1 MKLLATLLTLFFL
14 ASNAWASAQHGIEI
28 HDPWVREAPPTAR
41 VLAAYLQLHNHDDKT
56 RTLVSVESPAFKRV
70 ELHRSEEKE
79 GMATMT
85 RVAKIMIAAHG
96 KVIFE
101 PGSLHIMLIDPVTP
115 LKAGDKVSLTLRFN
129 DGSSLDINADVRRS
143 GGVKD
148 KAHHHDPDHSMDMQK
163 ESHGD
168 MKKHE
173 HDH

>member
-1 MKLLATLLTLFFL
+1 MKPLATLLTLFFL

-41 VLAAYLQLHNHDDKT
+41 VLAAYLQLHNHDDKA
-56 RTLVSVESPAFKRV
+56 RTLISVESPAFKRT

-85 RVAKIMIAAHG
+85 RVAKITIAAHG
-96 KVIFE
+96 KVVFE
-101 PGSLHIMLIDPVTP
+101 PGSLHIMLIDPATP
-115 LKAGDKVSLTLRFN
+115 LKAGDKVKLTLRFD
-129 DGSSLDINADVRRS
+129 DGSSLDISADVRRS
-143 GGVKD
+143 GARD
-148 KAHHHDPDHSMDMQK
+148 KAHHHDHDHSMDMQK

>member
-1 MKLLATLLTLFFL
+1 MKPLVTLLTLLFL

-85 RVAKIMIAAHG
+85 RVAKIIIAAHG
-96 KVIFE
+96 KVAFE

-115 LKAGDKVSLTLRFN
+115 LKAGDKVKLTLRFD
-129 DGSSLDINADVRRS
+129 DGSSLNISADVRRS
-143 GGVKD
+143 GASD
-148 KAHHHDPDHSMDMQK
+148 KAHHHDHDHSMDMQK